1 MKKNELTSNEFVD
14 ILREFLGYSS
24 INKAIEERGS
34 KERNEKF
41 HLENPGEI
49 ESGVKKAS

>member
-24 INKAIEERGS
+24 IDKSLEERGL
-34 KERNEKF
+34 KEKNKKF
-41 HLENPGEI
+41 HLENPEKV
-49 ESGVKKAS
+49 EPGVRKAS